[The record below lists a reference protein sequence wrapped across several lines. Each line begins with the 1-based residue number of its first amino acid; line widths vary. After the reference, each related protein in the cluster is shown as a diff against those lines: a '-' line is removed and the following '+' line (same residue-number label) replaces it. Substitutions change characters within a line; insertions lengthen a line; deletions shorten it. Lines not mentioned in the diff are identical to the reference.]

1 VGAEIAPVEFVVV
14 CTATSG
20 VIGVRVAASGIDVE
34 GDYVASVDSARFF
47 FARPSGPA
55 YLTAVPPGD
64 HVVSLVAPP
73 NCSLETD
80 PQSVSV
86 TAGGLI
92 RDTAEVTFSVACVP
106 RVSGRLRITAPT
118 TGPIP
123 TAPYSVWICR
133 VTYDCIFY
141 GTWTFFSAL
150 EPNDTLVANPEP
162 ARYQLRLLDVPS
174 GCRVR
179 PSILSPEFTITENA
193 TVDIEFRV
201 RC

>member
-1 VGAEIAPVEFVVV
+1 
-14 CTATSG
+14 
-20 VIGVRVAASGIDVE
+20 
-34 GDYVASVDSARFF
+34 
-47 FARPSGPA
+47 
-55 YLTAVPPGD
+55 
-64 HVVSLVAPP
+64 
-73 NCSLETD
+73 
-80 PQSVSV
+80 
-86 TAGGLI
+86 
-92 RDTAEVTFSVACVP
+92 
-106 RVSGRLRITAPT
+106 
-118 TGPIP
+118 
-123 TAPYSVWICR
+123 